1 MKDRMM
7 LGEKDFQKAVLVVL
21 LILMTLICLH
31 IFVTRSDAA
40 GKSAPFTNT
49 LFAECHNLIHVG
61 DVQSSNHQFA
71 VS

>member
-40 GKSAPFTNT
+40 GKSAPSDASEPTRR
-49 LFAECHNLIHVG
+49 
-61 DVQSSNHQFA
+61 SKPW
-71 VS
+71 